1 MVMVGMVAAVVVEG
15 GRFKAYMVVVVGAKI
30 LVILTVISVSSF
42 HDSSVVV
49 FLFVVVGVA
58 VCSCD
63 CRVER
68 PN

>member
-49 FLFVVVGVA
+49 FLFVVSICG
-58 VCSCD
+58 CSCD